1 MYNFD
6 IFINTLL
13 FMVTLLCVR
22 YLVDYEV
29 NKIRRLL
36 LGEVKSNSYQVS
48 EIKCK

>member
-13 FMVTLLCVR
+13 FMEPLLCVR
-22 YLVDYEV
+22 YLVDSEV
-29 NKIRRLL
+29 NKIKRFL
-36 LGEVKSNSYQVS
+36 LGEVKSNSYQAS